1 MRMTEARTFL
11 IDNLRRV
18 VAGGDVTSDQLYA
31 GVANPVLLRGAERKA
46 WQGLSYWTDDDD
58 IRAKDPAYA
67 PYRRQ
72 QLADL
77 LTGLESERHG

>member
-1 MRMTEARTFL
+1 MTEARTFL
-11 IDNLRRV
+11 IESLRRV

-31 GVANPVLLRGAERKA
+31 AIADPVLLRGAERKA
-46 WQGLSYWTDDDD
+46 WQALSYWTDDGD
-58 IRAKDPAYA
+58 IRAKNPAYA

-77 LTGLESERHG
+77 LADLESEKDG